1 MKKDLTARQREIL
14 QYILT
19 TIKESGYPPSIRE
32 IGKAMGIKSLGG
44 VTCHL
49 NALEKKGHIKRGASH
64 RGIRV
69 LLAGKTITEGNTEI
83 VRLPLLG
90 RIAAGEPILAEQNIE
105 DWIPLPKF
113 LVRGNRD
120 LFLLRVRGDSMKE
133 DHILDGDLIVV
144 RHQMDAENGE
154 IIVAVIDGEA
164 TVKRFYRQGDHVR
177 LQPANPGFR
186 PIVVKG
192 DFQVCGKVIGLFR
205 SQPGRVLSFR
215 HGINALPELT
225 DE

>member
-1 MKKDLTARQREIL
+1 VIDMKKDLTVRQKEIL
-14 QYILT
+14 RYILA
-19 TIKESGYPPSIRE
+19 TIKKSGYPPSIRE

-49 NALEKKGHIKRGASH
+49 NALEKKGHIKRGSNH
-64 RGIRV
+64 RSIRV
-69 LLAGKTITEGNTEI
+69 LPTAKEITEGSTEI
-83 VRLPLLG
+83 VSLPLLG

-120 LFLLRVRGDSMKE
+120 VFLLRVKGDSMKE

-177 LQPANPGFR
+177 LQPANQDFK
-186 PIVVKG
+186 PIVVRG
-192 DFQVCGKVIGLFR
+192 DFRICGKVIGLFR
-205 SQPGRVLSFR
+205 SQPGRFLSF
-215 HGINALPELT
+215 GVT
-225 DE
+225 G